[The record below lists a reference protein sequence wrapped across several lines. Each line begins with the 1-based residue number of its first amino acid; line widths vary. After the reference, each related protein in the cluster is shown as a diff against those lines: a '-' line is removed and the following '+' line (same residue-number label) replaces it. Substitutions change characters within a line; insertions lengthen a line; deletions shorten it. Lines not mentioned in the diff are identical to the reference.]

1 MVASAVVTKSKVSR
15 REYLIQKKLH
25 RLIPKYVP
33 EPLSYRNGIMT
44 SKKMGVSLKRWLNR
58 QVTYDDEVLMQ
69 IIRNVR
75 LILNKIRRKYP
86 GFRHMDL
93 HLDNLLIHRGR
104 ILIIDFGMSRF
115 SAHNVSV
122 GYDMHLFLNSMRHLL
137 LKKGYRGRAL
147 KYIHRL
153 LPEGWRGSNGQY
165 VSKFRLKPNS
175 AASIAKRLLGLR
187 A

>member
-1 MVASAVVTKSKVSR
+1 
-15 REYLIQKKLH
+15 
-25 RLIPKYVP
+25 
-33 EPLSYRNGIMT
+33 MT
-44 SKKMGVSLKRWLNR
+44 SQKLGVSLKKWLTNSPKL
-58 QVTYDDEVLMQ
+58 YDRVLMQ
-69 IIRNVR
+69 IIKNVR

-115 SAHNVSV
+115 NAYATSV
-122 GYDMHLFLNSMRHLL
+122 GYDMHLFLNSLRHLL
-137 LKKGYRGRAL
+137 IKRGYKGYVLR
-147 KYIHRL
+147 YIHRL
-153 LPEGWRGSNGQY
+153 LPDGWRGSRGKF
-165 VSKFRLKPNS
+165 VSNFRLKSNS